1 MQTLIKNIMSVMF
14 NEYLGMQQNYLRTT
28 IYAKTQIKINMNTA
42 VIDPAITPGCCPLFL
57 VPTDIHVHG
66 HFYMKSMASC

>member
-1 MQTLIKNIMSVMF
+1 MQ
-14 NEYLGMQQNYLRTT
+14 
-28 IYAKTQIKINMNTA
+28 AKINMNTA

-66 HFYMKSMASC
+66 HLCGTKISKMPMP